1 MESNKLTKIL
11 EKLATTKV
19 IIALIIL
26 CLVAFFVYRNFDFIT
41 EITFKVDRGKSR
53 PEPTQVEKAK
63 QKKIGTASI
72 EIRNVQLSPVD
83 FKLPNYFYFELHNN
97 GSVPLERINLTV
109 DLGKANLKDYEIRSS
124 SSYNLVSGEKDSNI
138 IKMVFDSMNPS
149 ESVYVYTLLTSANF
163 KKIVVNSDDITNT
176 LSYSID
182 DMAKDTG
189 NSRFFSSGMI
199 TFFKIIFAL
208 IVIVF
213 VVYAVIV
220 VISNLNRV
228 FKIDV

>member
-1 MESNKLTKIL
+1 MESNKLIKIL

-19 IIALIIL
+19 IITLIIL
-26 CLVAFFVYRNFDFIT
+26 CIVAFFVYRNFDFIT

-53 PEPTQVEKAK
+53 PESTQAEKTK

-97 GSVPLERINLTV
+97 GSLPLERINLTI

-124 SSYNLVSGEKDSNI
+124 SSYDLVSVGKDSNI
-138 IKMVFDSMNPS
+138 IKMVFDSLNPN

-163 KKIVVNSDDITNT
+163 RKIVVNSDDITNT
-176 LSYSID
+176 LSYTID
-182 DMAKDTG
+182 DMAKDAG

-199 TFFKIIFAL
+199 IFFRIIFAL
-208 IVIVF
+208 VVIVF
-213 VVYAVIV
+213 VIYAVIV
-220 VISNLNRV
+220 VISNLNRI